1 MNQALGSMAL
11 VLHAH
16 LPYVRHPE
24 HEDFLEEDWLFEAI
38 TECYVPLLRAFDTLD
53 GEGVGS
59 RLTMTVTPSLA
70 SMLADPLLESRYRRH
85 LQKMQDLVA
94 HEVAGHEEGTPLGKS
109 ARFYQGW
116 LRDTRSYVEERWG
129 GNLRDALRH
138 AQDSGRA
145 ELVTCT
151 ATHGLLPTMS
161 TLNSK
166 RAQVRVGVES
176 YRRAFGRDP
185 RGIWLA
191 ECGWQEGLD
200 EILAQNG
207 IEYFFTDSHG
217 VLFGEPR
224 PALGLY
230 APVSTPAGV
239 YAFPRD
245 PESSKQVWSSKE
257 GYPGDEWYREFYRD
271 LGYDSDYEYIRPF
284 LHQDGV
290 RRGVGV
296 KYHRVTG
303 EVQLHE
309 KAYWDVDKA
318 RQRAEEH
325 AGNFLFNRQS
335 QVRWLAGGMDR
346 PPLIVSPYDA
356 ELFGHWWFEGPW
368 FLEHFLRKAA
378 TQQNEL
384 ELITPGDYIDR
395 DLAVQEQVPN
405 MSTWGDEGYF
415 RVWLNGGNAWFY
427 RHQHEAELRMERL
440 ARGHPDATG
449 ILKEALDQAARELLL
464 AQSSDWAF
472 IVSMETSVPYA
483 IRRFREHIANFNEI
497 AQMIDDGRIDMDRV
511 ERLSYLDPIFRW
523 IDYGVYL

>member
-217 VLFGEPR
+217 
-224 PALGLY
+224 
-230 APVSTPAGV
+230 
-239 YAFPRD
+239 
-245 PESSKQVWSSKE
+245 
-257 GYPGDEWYREFYRD
+257 
-271 LGYDSDYEYIRPF
+271 
-284 LHQDGV
+284 
-290 RRGVGV
+290 
-296 KYHRVTG
+296 
-303 EVQLHE
+303 
-309 KAYWDVDKA
+309 
-318 RQRAEEH
+318 
-325 AGNFLFNRQS
+325 
-335 QVRWLAGGMDR
+335 
-346 PPLIVSPYDA
+346 
-356 ELFGHWWFEGPW
+356 
-368 FLEHFLRKAA
+368 
-378 TQQNEL
+378 
-384 ELITPGDYIDR
+384 
-395 DLAVQEQVPN
+395 
-405 MSTWGDEGYF
+405 
-415 RVWLNGGNAWFY
+415 
-427 RHQHEAELRMERL
+427 
-440 ARGHPDATG
+440 
-449 ILKEALDQAARELLL
+449 
-464 AQSSDWAF
+464 
-472 IVSMETSVPYA
+472 
-483 IRRFREHIANFNEI
+483 
-497 AQMIDDGRIDMDRV
+497 
-511 ERLSYLDPIFRW
+511 
-523 IDYGVYL
+523 